1 MLLTG
6 YSLYLFIPAGC
17 TEQLLLLRISQSAGP
32 AGVLGL
38 WAHWRVPCFCI
49 QVTGVLWLELG
60 EFYFCLCRKPGEA

>member
-32 AGVLGL
+32 AGSFGSVGTLEGTL
-38 WAHWRVPCFCI
+38 FLH
-49 QVTGVLWLELG
+49 TGDWSIGAGVGGILFL
-60 EFYFCLCRKPGEA
+60 FV